1 MKILA
6 QTAMRP
12 AKNREK
18 VTLILAGKT
27 ITHVHAIFGI
37 MFRIGTGYKIG
48 YEAGWGASKILG

>member
-37 MFRIGTGYKIG
+37 MFRIVQAIK
-48 YEAGWGASKILG
+48 